1 MQPLTTA
8 LTGRT
13 DGIVAEQQAGM
24 TILRSVHVKPHRRLF
39 YLNSYGMAQAW
50 RTLGEP
56 NPGQHLWGCIE
67 LARLG
72 YEVAMPEEPVRG
84 RFFNYRRQDF
94 KHLRFI
100 REWLGRDGILYS
112 AHTVVFW
119 APLLAAA
126 GLLRCPVVTLLY
138 AAGENLRFTRGYA
151 GVIAMTPAAERR
163 ARSLAPG
170 AKIAHLGW
178 GVDLPL
184 YPVAPYEPRWFLS
197 CGKTRRDFSTL
208 AAASAAVATPVRVIN
223 TSAPAGLMWP
233 ANVEFVGTMRPGS
246 WEAVSF
252 RELIEHHYA
261 GCTAT
266 LVLLEN
272 DPTQRYAAGFTQLL
286 EAMAL
291 SKPVIVTRTGA
302 IPDEIDVEA
311 QGCGLFVP
319 PNDPKALARAMASI
333 ASDPQR
339 AAAMGQ
345 AGRRLCERHYD
356 MTRFGDQLHGFF
368 NKL

>member
-1 MQPLTTA
+1 
-8 LTGRT
+8 
-13 DGIVAEQQAGM
+13 
-24 TILRSVHVKPHRRLF
+24 
-39 YLNSYGMAQAW
+39 MAQAW
-50 RTLGEP
+50 RTLEDP

-94 KHLRFI
+94 NQLRFI

-112 AHTVVFW
+112 GHTVLFW
-119 APLLAAA
+119 APMLAAA

-138 AAGENLRFTRGYA
+138 AAGENLRFSSGYA

-184 YPVAPYEPRWFLS
+184 YPSSRHTPGWFLS

-208 AAASAAVATPVRVIN
+208 ASAAGKVAETVRVIN
-223 TSAPAGLMWP
+223 TSAPAGLDWP
-233 ANVEFVGTMRPGS
+233 ANVQFVGTAQAGT

-252 RELIEHHYA
+252 RELIDRHYA
-261 GCTAT
+261 GCTAA
-266 LVLLEN
+266 LVLLET
-272 DPTQRYAAGFTQLL
+272 DTEERYAAGFTQLI
-286 EAMAL
+286 EALAL
-291 SKPVIVTRTGA
+291 GKPVIVTRTGA
-302 IPDEIDVEA
+302 IPGEIDVEA
-311 QGCGLFVP
+311 TGCGIFVP
-319 PNDPKALARAMASI
+319 PKDPVALAEAMITLAK
-333 ASDPQR
+333 DPAR

-345 AGRRLCERHYD
+345 AGRRLCETDYS
-356 MTRFGDQLHGFF
+356 MERFGTRLHGFF
-368 NKL
+368 SQL